1 MDESI
6 IIIMSGV
13 VAISGFFIS
22 LWLGKKVA
30 NTKILEAEVK
40 AKSITVDADKEAE
53 AIKKEKLQ
61 DVKEEWQRKRKEFDS
76 EIQSRKSKL
85 TNKEKDFKQREI
97 GVEKKLDMI
106 LGKERKL
113 QQTQEDLEY
122 KEQDLTERETKA
134 DNMFE
139 DQVRK
144 LEEIAS
150 ITKEEA
156 KNRLI
161 DEMKDEARKQAANI
175 ITRIRSEAKEKAGR
189 ESQNIIVAAIQR
201 SASDH
206 AMESTVTSVDLESDE
221 MKGRIIGKEGRN
233 IRAFESATGIDL
245 IIDDT
250 PDAVLISGF
259 DPFRREVAKKALE
272 WLMTDG
278 RIHPTRIEE
287 LVNKAEKELTDDMV
301 KMGEEAL
308 INLDIHGMKPEL
320 MQLVGRMRYRTSYG
334 QNLLNHSV
342 EVANLAG
349 IMASQLGLNVKFAKR
364 AALLHDIGKVA
375 GKEMEGPH
383 ALLGMELTK
392 KFGEHPVIVNAVGA
406 HHEDVE
412 METAIAVL
420 VQSADSISGAR
431 PGARRESLENY
442 VKRLENLEAIANE
455 WSGVEKTY
463 CIQAGREIRVI
474 VEPNKINDQ
483 AADEM
488 AMGIA
493 ERVEAEMEYPG
504 QIRVTVIREKRSVG
518 IAK

>member
-30 NTKILEAEVK
+30 STKTLEAEVK
-40 AKSITVDADKEAE
+40 AKSITVDAQKEAE

-61 DVKEEWQRKRKEFDS
+61 DVKEEWQQKRKEFDS

-97 GVEKKLDMI
+97 GVEKKLEMI

-122 KEQDLTERETKA
+122 KEQDLLDREAKA

-287 LVNKAEKELTDDMV
+287 LVEKAEKELTDDMV

-308 INLDIHGMKPEL
+308 ISLDIHGMKPEL

-375 GKEMEGPH
+375 GKDMEGPH

-392 KFGEHPVIVNAVGA
+392 KYGEHPVIVNAVGA